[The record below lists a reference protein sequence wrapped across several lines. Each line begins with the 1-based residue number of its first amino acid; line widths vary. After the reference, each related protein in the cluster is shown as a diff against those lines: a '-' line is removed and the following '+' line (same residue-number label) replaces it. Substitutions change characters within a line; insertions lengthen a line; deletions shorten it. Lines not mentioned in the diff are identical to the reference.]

1 MDTFTEILAAPWQAV
16 AANNL
21 GHQGLSAT
29 PETPETEQQH
39 ILDDVMTSGS
49 EKLLVR
55 REENEEFQNA

>member
-1 MDTFTEILAAPWQAV
+1 MGSFNHCLKYLDTFTEILAAPRHAV

-49 EKLLVR
+49 GNGKK
-55 REENEEFQNA
+55 